1 MAIRIEFHKHGG
13 PEVLQAVEFTPADP
27 AENEIQVEN
36 KAIGINFID
45 TYIRSGLYPPPSLP
59 SGLGTEAAGIV
70 SKVGSGVKH
79 IKAGDR
85 VVYAQSALGAY
96 SSVHNINAD
105 KAAILPAAIS
115 FEQAAASFLKE
126 SARGVRFS
134 GQRHLGTVAGLP
146 ATPRLNGELWQL
158 IRCGY
163 RCELRHSQSE
173 RLVVCD
179 TPFPARLYHHAGGIN
194 RGQ

>member
-1 MAIRIEFHKHGG
+1 MATRIEFHKHGG

-79 IKAGDR
+79 IKGHCCKVSDE
-85 VVYAQSALGAY
+85 
-96 SSVHNINAD
+96 
-105 KAAILPAAIS
+105 AAFCLIQRPHIS
-115 FEQAAASFLKE
+115 KTLLTRRISP
-126 SARGVRFS
+126 RGS
-134 GQRHLGTVAGLP
+134 P
-146 ATPRLNGELWQL
+146 
-158 IRCGY
+158 
-163 RCELRHSQSE
+163 
-173 RLVVCD
+173 
-179 TPFPARLYHHAGGIN
+179 
-194 RGQ
+194 